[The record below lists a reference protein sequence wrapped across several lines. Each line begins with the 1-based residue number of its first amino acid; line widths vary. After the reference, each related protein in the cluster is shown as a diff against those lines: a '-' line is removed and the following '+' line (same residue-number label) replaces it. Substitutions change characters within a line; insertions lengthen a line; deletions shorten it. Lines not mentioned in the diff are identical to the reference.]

1 MSQIK
6 SIPVKFL
13 VASTIALAVMINSGA
28 ASARSQRS
36 MRAEHAAHSAAVP
49 VATQVKT
56 TWGSL
61 AALLAAVVEAP
72 RLGFS
77 AGNLAL
83 VLAGPDVAAS
93 HGRAIAKQL
102 ELAFSKRSGGSNTR
116 NTHSNSGGSTGST
129 TTTPTTTTPTTTTP
143 TTTTPTT
150 TTPTTTPTTTTP
162 TTTTPTG
169 TTSAGSKEMYWG
181 AWIGSQFT
189 GNDAPWDTNAIADFE
204 QAAGK
209 GVSLINFSSPWES
222 CYSTPCT
229 TYAFDTTAFNNVRNA
244 GAIPFFSWGSD
255 SLPFSVNEP
264 NFSLNTIVAGDWD
277 SYITSWATAAKNW
290 GHPFFLRFDWEMN
303 GNWFPWSAGANGNTA
318 AEYVAAWRHV
328 YNIFQSV
335 GATNVTWVWCPNID
349 PYKEWTPLASLYPGD
364 AYVNWTGLDVYN
376 YDTPWMSFSQLA
388 QSTYTQLVSTVAPS
402 KPVVIG
408 ETASTESGGSKAA
421 WITDLL
427 TTQLPNNFPQ
437 IDAFLWFD
445 QYDSGMDW
453 PIETSSSAEAAFAAG
468 IASPEY
474 ASNQFGS
481 LSGGPIQPLS

>member
-1 MSQIK
+1 
-6 SIPVKFL
+6 
-13 VASTIALAVMINSGA
+13 
-28 ASARSQRS
+28 
-36 MRAEHAAHSAAVP
+36 
-49 VATQVKT
+49 
-56 TWGSL
+56 
-61 AALLAAVVEAP
+61 
-72 RLGFS
+72 
-77 AGNLAL
+77 
-83 VLAGPDVAAS
+83 
-93 HGRAIAKQL
+93 
-102 ELAFSKRSGGSNTR
+102 
-116 NTHSNSGGSTGST
+116 
-129 TTTPTTTTPTTTTP
+129 
-143 TTTTPTT
+143 
-150 TTPTTTPTTTTP
+150 
-162 TTTTPTG
+162 
-169 TTSAGSKEMYWG
+169 MYWG